1 MIHQTVAVPEHDYA
15 LFLEV
20 IKRFKWKVE
29 GKTPVTK
36 NKTDNKLLE
45 EIKEAVDN
53 MNLVKQG
60 KLKARPIQD
69 LLDEL

>member
-1 MIHQTVAVPEHDYA
+1 MIHQTVAIPEQDYA

-29 GKTPVTK
+29 SKTPIAKTK
-36 NKTDNKLLE
+36 DNLLLD
-45 EIKEAVDN
+45 EIKEAVDS

>member
-1 MIHQTVAVPEHDYA
+1 MIHQTVAIPEKDYA

-29 GKTPVTK
+29 GKTPIAKTK
-36 NKTDNKLLE
+36 DNLLLD
-45 EIKEAVDN
+45 EIKEAVDS

-69 LLDEL
+69 LIDEL